1 MRTNHTV
8 SAKNRVNC
16 ARILILIVLFTA
28 VMAAVSP
35 REIYADTGENLPLYR
50 VQVEKNYLALRSEP
64 ALEREN
70 EIGKLYT
77 GYIVAVLDTSDPQYW
92 MVYSWDLLK
101 YGYVNKDY
109 LVENSAEP
117 EYTAPQTDDIPLNI
131 TNDSLVHFTKLSGNQ
146 LGVSVEV
153 KNLTDDRKVSAFE
166 MLVYAHD
173 EYGNLI
179 MDGDYFIFS
188 IITKGMI
195 TPGNTAFSECVP
207 LCDGDKIE
215 TVFFMVG
222 RVWFSDGTM
231 WEWSEF
237 SPDNIFSINPYD

>member
-8 SAKNRVNC
+8 FGKNRINC
-16 ARILILIVLFTA
+16 ARILFFIVLFTA
-28 VMAAVSP
+28 VMAAVTP
-35 REIYADTGENLPLYR
+35 REIYADTGEVLPLYK
-50 VQVEKNYLALRSEP
+50 VKVEKNYLAMRSAP
-64 ALEREN
+64 AFEREN

-77 GYIVAVLDTSDPQYW
+77 GNIVAVLDTSDPQYW

-109 LVENSAEP
+109 LVENSEEP
-117 EYTAPQTDDIPLNI
+117 ENAAPQAEDIPLNI
-131 TNDSLVHFTKLSGNQ
+131 TNESLVHFTELAGNQ

-153 KNLTDDRKVSAFE
+153 KNLTDHREVIAFE

-179 MDGDYFIFS
+179 MDGDQYIFS
-188 IITKGMI
+188 SITKGMI
-195 TPGNTAFSECVP
+195 TPGNTEFSECIA
-207 LCDGDKIE
+207 LCDKDEIK

-222 RVWFSDGTM
+222 RVWFSDGAM
-231 WEWSEF
+231 WEWPEF
-237 SPDNIFSINPYD
+237 SPDNIFRVNPYD

>member
-1 MRTNHTV
+1 MRINNTV
-8 SAKNRVNC
+8 SGKNRINC

-35 REIYADTGENLPLYR
+35 REIYADTREVLPLYR
-50 VQVEKNYLALRSEP
+50 VQVERNYLALRSEP

-92 MVYSWDLLK
+92 MVYSWNLLK

-117 EYTAPQTDDIPLNI
+117 EDAAPHTEDIPLNI
-131 TNDSLVHFTKLSGNQ
+131 TNDSRVHFTELSGNQ

-153 KNLTDDRKVSAFE
+153 KNLTENKKVVAFE

-179 MDGDYFIFS
+179 MDGDRYIFS
-188 IITKGMI
+188 SITEGMI

-207 LCDGDKIE
+207 LCDGDEIE

-231 WEWSEF
+231 WEWPEF